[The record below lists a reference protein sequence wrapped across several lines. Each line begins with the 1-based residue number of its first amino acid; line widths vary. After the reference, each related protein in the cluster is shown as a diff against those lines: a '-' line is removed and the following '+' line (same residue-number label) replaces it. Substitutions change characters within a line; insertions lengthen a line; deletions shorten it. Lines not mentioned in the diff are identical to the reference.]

1 MQAHR
6 QTTAIRRGAATLA
19 AFPASLVGLGFF
31 RSWVTLLTGAGFMAG
46 LNGLVHD
53 TALAAFL
60 VAAALLAGETHPLF
74 ARRGVVLVCLAMAL
88 GASALTIAGSVAQA
102 GLDWAG
108 AGVAVLAACASGLF
122 ILMWSDLYSR
132 LDATGTALALALA
145 MLLAEAVGLLLA
157 GMVEA
162 YRLGALVVLPCLSIL
177 TLALA
182 RTHLPQAAPRP
193 ADAPSARQVTRIP
206 WKLVALAGIYQF
218 SSAACL
224 RLSGAS
230 ADLFSAGANVV
241 SAGAL
246 LVGVLFFSE
255 RFDLGAICKSPAALL
270 VPTLLLLPFAG
281 GTHGVLAGA
290 LAALSSSLFGLL
302 VFLVLCDVSRAH
314 GVSAVLL
321 FGIEEA
327 TTLFGVLGQ
336 VLGERGPQ
344 LAQMGVSTTALI
356 CVLVAL
362 TVLAGLTLFD
372 GEALTRRW
380 GVRILGPGKMSGNV
394 RARERLAQACEA
406 AGQAHGL
413 TTRELE
419 VLGLLAQERTSAEIC
434 AELNVAKGTFK
445 AHCEHIYIKMGVRS
459 RKELLQVLS
468 QQVTG

>member
-6 QTTAIRRGAATLA
+6 QATAIRRGAATLA

-31 RSWVTLLTGAGFMAG
+31 RSWVTLLTGADFMAG
-46 LNGLVHD
+46 LDDLVHD

-60 VAAALLAGETHPLF
+60 VAAALLAGGARPLF
-74 ARRGVVLVCLAMAL
+74 ARRGVVLACLAMAL

-102 GLDWAG
+102 GLGWAG

-145 MLLAEAVGLLLA
+145 MLLAEAVGFLLA

-182 RTHLPQAAPRP
+182 RTHLPQA
-193 ADAPSARQVTRIP
+193 APSARQVTRIP

-230 ADLFSAGANVV
+230 ADLFGAGANVV

-290 LAALSSSLFGLL
+290 LAALSSSLFGML

-336 VLGERGPQ
+336 VLGEWGPQ
-344 LAQMGVSTTALI
+344 LAQMGVSTTALM

-380 GVRILGPGKMSGNV
+380 GVRILGPGKMSGD
-394 RARERLAQACEA
+394 AQMRERLAQACEA

-413 TTRELE
+413 TARELE

-445 AHCEHIYIKMGVRS
+445 AHCEHIYVKMGVRS
-459 RKELLQVLS
+459 RKELLQELS